1 MRRKRKIWNGS
12 GSESEKRNEKRRRE
26 KKILRRNP
34 TVVSDE
40 LGQVSPLLE
49 RERRKPS
56 INPNW

>member
-12 GSESEKRNEKRRRE
+12 GSEKRNEKRRRE
-26 KKILRRNP
+26 KKIRRRNP

-56 INPNW
+56 INPSW

>member
-12 GSESEKRNEKRRRE
+12 GSGSEKRNEKRRRE

-56 INPNW
+56 INPSW

>member
-12 GSESEKRNEKRRRE
+12 GSESEKRRRE

-56 INPNW
+56 INPSW